1 MKTQFVITT
10 LVAALLGCGS
20 TLAQVGG
27 TGISPLSATS
37 PLAIGSGSP
46 VAPTGIPL
54 GATEMTAPG
63 TSPAPSTTMSC
74 STAGGPTSQ
83 TATPLFDG
91 GGMAGVATSACAGTG
106 SAGTGGAGTGGAGT
120 AGAGLSMPT
129 ISTLQAGRAGIPL
142 GSTEIGS
149 AGLSPP
155 PPVSTMFVSPIVP
168 STTAPLSTMGSPPSM
183 TATPPCPVT
192 GTFPD
197 GSTTRQARSG
207 SGGTTIVP
215 GC

>member
-10 LVAALLGCGS
+10 LAAALLGCGS

-27 TGISPLSATS
+27 TGTSPLSATS

-63 TSPAPSTTMSC
+63 TSPAPPTTMSC
-74 STAGGPTSQ
+74 STTGGQMSQ

-91 GGMAGVATSACAGTG
+91 GGMPGGATSACAGTG
-106 SAGTGGAGTGGAGT
+106 GAGTGGAGTGGAGTGGAGT
-120 AGAGLSMPT
+120 AGAGSSMPT
-129 ISTLQAGRAGIPL
+129 LSTLQAGRAGIPL

-149 AGLSPP
+149 LGLSPP
-155 PPVSTMFVSPIVP
+155 PPVSTIFISPIVP
-168 STTAPLSTMGSPPSM
+168 PTTAPLS
-183 TATPPCPVT
+183 
-192 GTFPD
+192 
-197 GSTTRQARSG
+197 
-207 SGGTTIVP
+207 
-215 GC
+215 

>member
-1 MKTQFVITT
+1 MKMQIVMAT
-10 LVAALLGCGS
+10 LAATLLAGGS
-20 TLAQVGG
+20 TLAQVSG
-27 TGISPLSATS
+27 TGASPLGATS
-37 PLAIGSGSP
+37 PLAMGSGSP

-63 TSPAPSTTMSC
+63 TSPAPLSTMGMPGCTGA
-74 STAGGPTSQ
+74 AGSTSQ
-83 TATPLFDG
+83 TANPLFDG
-91 GGMAGVATSACAGTG
+91 GGMAGTGSSACAGTG
-106 SAGTGGAGTGGAGT
+106 SAGTGSGGAAS
-120 AGAGLSMPT
+120 AGSSMPT
-129 ISTLQAGRAGIPL
+129 LSTLQAGRAGIPL
-142 GSTEIGS
+142 GSTEMGS

-155 PPVSTMFVSPIVP
+155 PPVSTMFISPIVP

>member
-10 LVAALLGCGS
+10 LAAALLGCGS

-27 TGISPLSATS
+27 MGTSALSATS

-63 TSPAPSTTMSC
+63 TSPAPPTTMSC
-74 STAGGPTSQ
+74 STTGGPTSQ

-91 GGMAGVATSACAGTG
+91 GGMTGAATSVCAGTG
-106 SAGTGGAGTGGAGT
+106 GTGT
-120 AGAGLSMPT
+120 AGAGTASTGSSMPT
-129 ISTLQAGRAGIPL
+129 LSTLQAGRTGIPL

-207 SGGTTIVP
+207 SGGMTIVP

>member
-1 MKTQFVITT
+1 MKIHFAMTT
-10 LVAALLGCGS
+10 LAAILVGGGS
-20 TLAQVGG
+20 VLAQVGG
-27 TGISPLSATS
+27 TGTSPLSATS

-54 GATEMTAPG
+54 GATEMAAPG
-63 TSPAPSTTMSC
+63 TSPAPLSTMGMLGC
-74 STAGGPTSQ
+74 SGAAGSTSQ

-91 GGMAGVATSACAGTG
+91 GGMAGAGSSACAGTG
-106 SAGTGGAGTGGAGT
+106 SAGAGSAGS
-120 AGAGLSMPT
+120 SMPT
-129 ISTLQAGRAGIPL
+129 LSTLQAGRAGIPL

-149 AGLSPP
+149 SGLSPP

-168 STTAPLSTMGSPPSM
+168 STTAPLSTMGSPPLM

-197 GSTTRQARSG
+197 GSTTRQVRMG
-207 SGGTTIVP
+207 SGGTTSAP

>member
-10 LVAALLGCGS
+10 LAAALLGCGS

-27 TGISPLSATS
+27 MGTSALSATS

-63 TSPAPSTTMSC
+63 TSPAPPTTMSC
-74 STAGGPTSQ
+74 STTGGPTSQ

-91 GGMAGVATSACAGTG
+91 GGMTGAATSVCAGTG
-106 SAGTGGAGTGGAGT
+106 GTGT
-120 AGAGLSMPT
+120 AGAGTASTGSSMPT
-129 ISTLQAGRAGIPL
+129 LSTLQAGRTGIPL
-142 GSTEIGS
+142 GSTE
-149 AGLSPP
+149 
-155 PPVSTMFVSPIVP
+155 
-168 STTAPLSTMGSPPSM
+168 MGSPPSM

-207 SGGTTIVP
+207 SGGMTIVP